1 MTITDSRTNK
11 VVTDRE
17 VIISLVA
24 TDDSVFSKIEDRKQP
39 ASLGAAI
46 FIENEVKKNNFELYY
61 SNQYIDHWFQSST
74 LADPKSNIKN
84 LELLLG
90 VQGWR
95 TNMFD
100 LKRLYDVSQN
110 GYQMSED
117 EKIAYAQLLGTASSA
132 NNNYM
137 YDDMW
142 QKNQIP

>member
-1 MTITDSRTNK
+1 M
-11 VVTDRE
+11 TDRE